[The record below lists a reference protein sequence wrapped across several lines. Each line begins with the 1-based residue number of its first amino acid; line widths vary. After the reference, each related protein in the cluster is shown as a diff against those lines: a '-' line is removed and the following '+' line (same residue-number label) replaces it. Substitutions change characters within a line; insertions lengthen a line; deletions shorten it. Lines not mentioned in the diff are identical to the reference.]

1 MVNLLKN
8 QIIGSYD
15 GAMEDYLE
23 SEEVRKEINA
33 WNQWYRSFRDR
44 IDPDL
49 RQEFD
54 ELLRA
59 DEDMMQSTAEEAL
72 YRGVMLGIQ
81 ECNNINRK

>member
-1 MVNLLKN
+1 MVNTLKK

-23 SEEVRKEINA
+23 SEDVKKEIND
-33 WNQWYRSFRDR
+33 WNQWCRSFRDK
-44 IDPDL
+44 IDPEL

-72 YRGVMLGIQ
+72 YPGVMLGIQ
-81 ECNNINRK
+81 ECNSINRK

>member
-1 MVNLLKN
+1 MVNLLKT

-23 SEEVRKEINA
+23 SEEVKKAIKE
-33 WNQWYRSFRDR
+33 WNQWYRSLRDR
-44 IDPDL
+44 IDPEL

-54 ELLRA
+54 ELFRA
-59 DEDMMQSTAEEAL
+59 NEDMMQSTAEEAL

>member
-1 MVNLLKN
+1 MVNLLKA

-23 SEEVRKEINA
+23 SEEVKKAIND

-44 IDPDL
+44 IDPEL

-81 ECNNINRK
+81 ECNNNNRK

>member
-1 MVNLLKN
+1 MAAVFILF
-8 QIIGSYD
+8 Q
-15 GAMEDYLE
+15 E
-23 SEEVRKEINA
+23 
-33 WNQWYRSFRDR
+33 
-44 IDPDL
+44 L

-81 ECNNINRK
+81 ECNNIYRK

>member
-1 MVNLLKN
+1 MVNRLKT

>member
-1 MVNLLKN
+1 MVNTLKT

-23 SEEVRKEINA
+23 SEKVKKAIME
-33 WNQWYRSFRDR
+33 WNQWYRSLRDR
-44 IDPDL
+44 IDPEL

-59 DEDMMQSTAEEAL
+59 DEDMMQATAEEAL

>member
-1 MVNLLKN
+1 MVNTLKK

-81 ECNNINRK
+81 ECNNTNRK

>member
-1 MVNLLKN
+1 MVNLLKA

-81 ECNNINRK
+81 ECNNVNRK

>member
-1 MVNLLKN
+1 MVTTLKT

>member
-1 MVNLLKN
+1 MVNLLKT

-72 YRGVMLGIQ
+72 YRGIMLGIQ
-81 ECNNINRK
+81 EYNIINRK

>member
-1 MVNLLKN
+1 MVNLLKT

-23 SEEVRKEINA
+23 SEEVRKEIND

-44 IDPDL
+44 IDPEL

-81 ECNNINRK
+81 ECNNNNRK

>member
-1 MVNLLKN
+1 MVNTLKT

-23 SEEVRKEINA
+23 SEEVRKEIND

-44 IDPDL
+44 IDPEL

-72 YRGVMLGIQ
+72 YRGVILGIQ

>member
-1 MVNLLKN
+1 MVTTLKT

-23 SEEVRKEINA
+23 SEEVKKEINN
-33 WNQWYRSFRDR
+33 WNQWYRSLRDR
-44 IDPDL
+44 IDPEL

-54 ELLRA
+54 ELFRA
-59 DEDMMQSTAEEAL
+59 NEDMMQSTAEEAL

>member
-1 MVNLLKN
+1 MVNTLKT

-23 SEEVRKEINA
+23 SEEVRKEIND

-44 IDPDL
+44 IDPEL

-81 ECNNINRK
+81 ECNNNNRK